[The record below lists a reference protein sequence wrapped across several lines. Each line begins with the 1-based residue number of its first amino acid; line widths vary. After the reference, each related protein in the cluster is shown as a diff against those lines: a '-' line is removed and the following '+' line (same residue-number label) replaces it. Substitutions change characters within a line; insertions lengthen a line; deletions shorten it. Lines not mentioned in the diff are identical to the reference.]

1 MRALKF
7 TFEGTA
13 KEFNIATM
21 EEVLLRQVQNRGRDK
36 GIIYIGCSLIM
47 AIGVYDLVKG
57 DWKRFAFMAAI
68 ALLLLFFQNRSKKS
82 AGTAQDTIK
91 RIKEAIAAQTEE
103 ESQRIFAYTF
113 EGNACTM
120 SSGDEMLGKWEWT
133 TLDRVSE
140 ADTVIAL
147 WRRDS
152 KVHKSVLPV
161 PKNCLKDATMDEFRA
176 YLNAQLDK
184 EEKVT
189 YYEIP
194 DYLRKLLD

>member
-1 MRALKF
+1 MKF

-13 KEFNIATM
+13 KEFNTATM

-36 GIIYIGCSLIM
+36 GIVYIGCSLIM
-47 AIGVYDLVKG
+47 AIGVYDLVRG
-57 DWKRFAFMAAI
+57 DIKRFAFMAVI

-91 RIKEAIAAQTEE
+91 RIKDAIAAQTEE

-113 EGNACTM
+113 EGSACTM
-120 SSGDEMLGKWEWT
+120 SSGDEVLGTWEWT

-147 WRRDS
+147 
-152 KVHKSVLPV
+152 
-161 PKNCLKDATMDEFRA
+161 
-176 YLNAQLDK
+176 
-184 EEKVT
+184 
-189 YYEIP
+189 
-194 DYLRKLLD
+194 

>member
-1 MRALKF
+1 MKF

-13 KEFNIATM
+13 KEFNVATM

-36 GIIYIGCSLIM
+36 GIVYIGCSLIM
-47 AIGVYDLVKG
+47 AIGIYDLIKG

-68 ALLLLFFQNRSKKS
+68 ALILLSFQNRSKKS

-91 RIKEAIAAQTEE
+91 RIKDAIDAQTEE

-113 EGNACTM
+113 EENACTM
-120 SSGDEMLGKWEWT
+120 SSGDEVLGTWEWT
-133 TLDRVSE
+133 KLDRVSE

-147 WRRDS
+147 WRKDS

-161 PKNCLKDATMDEFRA
+161 PKNCLKNASMDEFRA
-176 YLNAQLDK
+176 YLNAQLGK

>member
-1 MRALKF
+1 MKF

-36 GIIYIGCSLIM
+36 GIVYIGCSLIM
-47 AIGVYDLVKG
+47 AIGVYDLIKG
-57 DWKRFAFMAAI
+57 DIKRFAFMAVI
-68 ALLLLFFQNRSKKS
+68 ALLLLFFQSRSKKS

-91 RIKEAIAAQTEE
+91 RIKDAIAAQTEE

-113 EGNACTM
+113 EGSVCTM
-120 SSGDEMLGKWEWT
+120 SSGDEVLGTWEWT
-133 TLDRVSE
+133 KLDRVSE
-140 ADTVIAL
+140 ADSVIAL
-147 WRRDS
+147 WRKDS

-176 YLNAQLDK
+176 YLNTQLGEK
-184 EEKVT
+184 EKVT

-194 DYLRKLLD
+194 DYLKKLLD